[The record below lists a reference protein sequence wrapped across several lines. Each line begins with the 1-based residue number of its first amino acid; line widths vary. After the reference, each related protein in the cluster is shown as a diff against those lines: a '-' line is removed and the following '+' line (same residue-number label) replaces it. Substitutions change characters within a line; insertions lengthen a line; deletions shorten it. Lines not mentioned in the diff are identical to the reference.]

1 MMSRKILFSVLLAV
15 GLGVSLSWLLQA
27 TSHAQAGQCPGHTY
41 TVRSTDTLAGIAKVL
56 GVSEA
61 DLREANRDAIP
72 PAGQLYVGQVICTP
86 PDTVSLYVDG
96 GASIPEAGTSA
107 NRWSNPRLAIE
118 VTYQFTPTTAD
129 GEDQWNLI
137 TSGRGL
143 VGKRLTM
150 PLQPVNPFRPVTQ
163 PDQLQSAIK
172 RQPGPVLLAVRNS
185 DSSPTYTLVF
195 IGDEALPIASLLITN
210 SKPIHLE
217 PNVGNGAP
225 VEQVLGG
232 PRIADVDLR
241 IWLESADSMRWPMEI
256 SHISFMKDAREA
268 YKSYGQGDTIGLA
281 LMPTALSGTSAFA
294 DTGPYQAWILLQH
307 NRWGPAGAVMAAN
320 CEQWAGKR
328 GVIYSLLRALSRCT
342 D

>member
-1 MMSRKILFSVLLAV
+1 MMSRKLLFSVLLAV
-15 GLGVSLSWLLQA
+15 GLGVALSWLLQA
-27 TSHAQAGQCPGHTY
+27 TSHAQAGQCPRHTY
-41 TVRSTDTLAGIAKVL
+41 TVRSNDTLAGIAKVL

-61 DLREANRDAIP
+61 DLREANRETIP
-72 PAGQLYVGQVICTP
+72 SAGQLYVGQVLCMP
-86 PDTVSLYVDG
+86 PDTVSLYVDR
-96 GASIPEAGTSA
+96 GASIPEAGTLA

-118 VTYQFTPTTAD
+118 VTYQFTPTTVD

-150 PLQPVNPFRPVTQ
+150 PLQPVNPFRPITQ
-163 PDQLQSAIK
+163 PDLLQEAIK
-172 RQPGPVLLAVRNS
+172 RQPGPVLLAVRNP

-195 IGDEALPIASLLITN
+195 IGDEAPPIASLLITD

-241 IWLESADSMRWPMEI
+241 VWLESADSMRWPMEI
-256 SHISFMKDAREA
+256 SHISFMKNAREA
-268 YKSYGQGDTIGLA
+268 FSSYKEHTIGLA
-281 LMPTALSGTSAFA
+281 VMPTVRSGTGAFA
-294 DTGPYQAWILLQH
+294 NTAPYQAWILLQH
-307 NRWGPAGAVMAAN
+307 NRYGPAGAVMAAN
-320 CEQWAGKR
+320 CEQWTGKQ
-328 GVIYSLLRALSRCT
+328 GVIYRLLRALSRCT